1 MQEHK
6 DQCADPTAPA
16 AAAAVAAVSV
26 LPQEDEEMKKK
37 TLTDIISSSNNNE
50 MNNSNKNNDTTAGAT
65 TGTAEENT
73 TTPHEQNDLSS
84 SSPDASSAPPLA
96 DAVSHQSEPAR
107 RRVRFRTVRPTDIPA
122 CYKLERSNYPRD
134 EAATKSMLQYRQHHA
149 APYFRC
155 AVLKSKPAPSG
166 EQTDG
171 ALPPTLPPPL
181 AIQDE
186 EDRDDLDDADDDDD
200 DQNTLLLGFVC
211 STRCKEFTEESMST
225 HVSDGPLLAIHS
237 VVVAPEYQRQGIA
250 TAMLRDYIQTIQ
262 DMNHEHQNQ
271 QLPSLPPHAKAAA
284 SSGGSSAS
292 SSTGSLPTAGTPISK
307 IVLLAKKELLTF
319 YIDCGFHVMR
329 RSAIVHGKDPWYE
342 LEYNLLIEEMTT
354 AEEATAEVA
363 EALTT
368 NSGRQPQGVPCF
380 IVDAFVDPKEKT
392 HPDQVKLRTGN
403 PAAVVLFES
412 NNSHGEN
419 DNVMRP
425 TWMQKVA
432 NEFNLSETAFVCP
445 LPTPPGTAAVVDRQ
459 KKNELH
465 YTIRYFTPAIEV
477 DLCGHATLASAAV
490 VYQTV
495 CDNNEDATLVFHAK
509 QDVLRVSYVRPDGPG
524 QHFKLSMQ
532 FPCLPATEVT
542 DSEAISSIHSM
553 LQSAFSIQA
562 QHILFVGVS
571 SKLGDL
577 LVELSYDSF
586 QAIDL
591 SSSTAGGHRHDLN
604 ALLNWEGYTRG
615 VILCCLATPPVDLIP
630 EKDEYDDYDDAYD
643 DSKELDTA
651 EHATATTEMGT
662 PVDFFSR
669 FFAPK
674 AGIDEDPVTGSA
686 HCALA
691 PYFSQKLG
699 RDRVVGGQRSARGGV
714 LECRLVQST
723 VSEEDGEKM
732 IATVEISGSTA
743 TAVSGILWL

>member
-1 MQEHK
+1 MQEQK
-6 DQCADPTAPA
+6 EQCADPAAPEAAA
-16 AAAAVAAVSV
+16 AAAAVSL
-26 LPQEDEEMKKK
+26 LPSLEEEMKTK
-37 TLTDIISSSNNNE
+37 TLTDIISSSNNE
-50 MNNSNKNNDTTAGAT
+50 KNNNNIDNNETTAGAI
-65 TGTAEENT
+65 TGTPEEQKT
-73 TTPHEQNDLSS
+73 APHEQNDLSS
-84 SSPDASSAPPLA
+84 SRPDASAPPPA
-96 DAVSHQSEPAR
+96 AAASHQSKPAR

-155 AVLKSKPAPSG
+155 AVLKSKPAPSSD
-166 EQTDG
+166 QTDG

-181 AIQDE
+181 ANQAE
-186 EDRDDLDDADDDDD
+186 ESHDDLEDDDDD
-200 DQNTLLLGFVC
+200 HNTLLLGFIC

-262 DMNHEHQNQ
+262 AMNHDHQNQ
-271 QLPSLPPHAKAAA
+271 NQQQPSPPTHAKAAA

-292 SSTGSLPTAGTPISK
+292 SSTGSLTSAGTPIAK
-307 IVLLAKKELLTF
+307 IVLLAKKQLLTF

-329 RSAIVHGKDPWYE
+329 RSPIVHGKDPWYE
-342 LEYNLLIEEMTT
+342 LEYNLLIEETT
-354 AEEATAEVA
+354 TVEEATAEEG
-363 EALTT
+363 EALTS
-368 NSGRQPQGVPCF
+368 NGGRQTQCVPCF
-380 IVDAFVDPKEKT
+380 IVDAFVDPQEKKYT
-392 HPDQVKLRTGN
+392 GQVKLRTGN

-412 NNSHGEN
+412 DNGFCEN
-419 DNVMRP
+419 DNTMDP

-432 NEFNLSETAFVCP
+432 NEFNLSETAFVRP
-445 LPTPPGTAAVVDRQ
+445 LSTPLGTTAVVDRQ

-465 YTIRYFTPAIEV
+465 YTIRYFTPATEV
-477 DLCGHATLASAAV
+477 HLCGHATLASAAV
-490 VYQTV
+490 VYQTT
-495 CDNNEDATLVFHAK
+495 CDNNEDVTLVFHAK
-509 QDVLRVSYVRPDGPG
+509 QDVLRVSYVRSDSPG
-524 QHFKLSMQ
+524 QPFKLSMQ
-532 FPCLPATEVT
+532 FPCLPATGVT
-542 DSEAISSIHSM
+542 DPEAISSIHSM
-553 LQSAFSIQA
+553 LQSAFGIQSH
-562 QHILFVGVS
+562 HILFVGVS
-571 SKLGDL
+571 SELGDL

-586 QAIDL
+586 QGIDL
-591 SSSTAGGHRHDLN
+591 SSSSGGRRHDLN

-615 VILCCLATPPVDLIP
+615 VILCCLATPPTDSIP
-630 EKDEYDDYDDAYD
+630 DKDEYDDYDDAYD

-651 EHATATTEMGT
+651 EHATVTTEMGT

-714 LECRLVQST
+714 VECRLVQST
-723 VSEEDGEKM
+723 VSEEEGQVGKM
-732 IATVEISGSTA
+732 ITTVEISGSTA
-743 TAVSGILWL
+743 TAVSGTLWL